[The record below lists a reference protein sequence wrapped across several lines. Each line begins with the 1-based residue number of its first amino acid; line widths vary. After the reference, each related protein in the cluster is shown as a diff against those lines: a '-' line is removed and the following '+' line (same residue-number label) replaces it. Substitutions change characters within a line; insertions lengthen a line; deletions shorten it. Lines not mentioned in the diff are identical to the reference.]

1 MGIYMQQVD
10 DDRFRKALLRRTEER
25 LTAGYARA
33 LRLDRECLRIMR
45 RITSLA
51 AAGETADSSEELR
64 TLAARLGESQ
74 AELASVHRELEELKR
89 RVDPGG
95 HLY

>member
-1 MGIYMQQVD
+1 MGIHMPQVD
-10 DDRFRKALLRRTEER
+10 DDRFRKALLRRAEER

-51 AAGETADSSEELR
+51 AAGETADSSKVLR
-64 TLAARLGESQ
+64 TLAGRLGEAQ

-95 HLY
+95 RVY

>member
-1 MGIYMQQVD
+1 MLQVD
-10 DDRFRKALLRRTEER
+10 DDRFRKALLRRTEET
-25 LTAGYARA
+25 LTTGYARA
-33 LRLDRECLRIMR
+33 LRLDQECLRIMR

-51 AAGETADSSEELR
+51 AAGETAESSEELR
-64 TLAARLGESQ
+64 ALAARLGEAQ
-74 AELASVHRELEELKR
+74 TELANLSRELEELKR

>member
-1 MGIYMQQVD
+1 MGIHMPQVD
-10 DDRFRKALLRRTEER
+10 DDRFRKALLRRAEER

-51 AAGETADSSEELR
+51 AAGETADSSKDLR
-64 TLAARLGESQ
+64 TLAGRLGEAQ

-95 HLY
+95 RVY

>member
-1 MGIYMQQVD
+1 MQQVD
-10 DDRFRKALLRRTEER
+10 DDRFRRALLRRTEET

-33 LRLDRECLRIMR
+33 MSLDRECLRIMR

-51 AAGETADSSEELR
+51 AAGETPESSQQLR
-64 TLAARLGESQ
+64 ALAARLGEVQ
-74 AELASVHRELEELKR
+74 AELANLHRELEELKR

-95 HLY
+95 HRY

>member
-1 MGIYMQQVD
+1 MQQID
-10 DDRFRKALLRRTEER
+10 DERFRRALLRRTEER
-25 LTAGYARA
+25 LSAGYARA
-33 LRLDRECLRIMR
+33 MRLDRECLRIMR

-51 AAGETADSSEELR
+51 AAGQTADSSGELR
-64 TLAARLGESQ
+64 ALAARLGEAQ

-95 HLY
+95 RLY